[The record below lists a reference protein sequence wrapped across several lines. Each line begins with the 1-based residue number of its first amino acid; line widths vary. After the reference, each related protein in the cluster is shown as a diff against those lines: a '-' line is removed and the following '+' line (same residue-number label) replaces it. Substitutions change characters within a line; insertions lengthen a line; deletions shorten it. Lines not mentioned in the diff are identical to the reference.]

1 MFNISNITQIINNTF
16 CIASFCLIYYNFF
29 FPNRIIKTYEMIEK
43 KLKESFRQLTDFTPS
58 KSSSDLKFENLNVPS
73 VSPALCSWLIEE
85 QESKDSENCKD
96 DQENVAEKSSSLKN
110 LISFDNH
117 ETNETTS
124 TPKIISQDK
133 PENEI
138 KPINSLSSQEE
149 PLLNEQEKISN
160 LHKKLDDLTK
170 QLVLSKATKPNK
182 LLKDVKEITNNLK
195 ITSEIL
201 SNKINLSNHKET

>member
-1 MFNISNITQIINNTF
+1 
-16 CIASFCLIYYNFF
+16 
-29 FPNRIIKTYEMIEK
+29 MIEK

-73 VSPALCSWLIEE
+73 VSPGLCSWLIEE

-96 DQENVAEKSSSLKN
+96 DQENVAKSSSLKN
-110 LISFDNH
+110 LISFDNV

-182 LLKDVKEITNNLK
+182 LLKEVKEITNNLK

>member
-1 MFNISNITQIINNTF
+1 
-16 CIASFCLIYYNFF
+16 
-29 FPNRIIKTYEMIEK
+29 MIEK

-110 LISFDNH
+110 LISFDNL
-117 ETNETTS
+117 ETNETSS

-138 KPINSLSSQEE
+138 KPINSISSQEE

-201 SNKINLSNHKET
+201 SNKINSSNHKET